1 MSKIVDE
8 QVVRKLINERYENN
22 KVFTICGLIGLII
35 SIFFGSMS
43 LTGKFILESDS
54 PSIITGSI
62 ILFFVSFFFI
72 FYAIGKFLDIQN
84 SIQVGKFKDK
94 LQADIDKLWKGTQGS
109 QTVEYKLPSSV
120 KKVCFVDFSVSGN
133 GVNLN
138 LYNPLKSSFY
148 GSENMVFYPVGSAQ
162 GLDSVIINHIY
173 LDEIVKSENPYCIDV
188 IDGDVNIH
196 LEKDYGQATVLVTR

>member
-8 QVVRKLINERYENN
+8 QVVGELINERYENN
-22 KVFTICGLIGLII
+22 KVFTFYGI
-35 SIFFGSMS
+35 S
-43 LTGKFILESDS
+43 
-54 PSIITGSI
+54 
-62 ILFFVSFFFI
+62 
-72 FYAIGKFLDIQN
+72 KFLDIQN

-162 GLDSVIINHIY
+162 GLDSVVIKHIY

-188 IDGDVNIH
+188 VGGDVNIH